1 MNQQAKAHYDKKQAE
16 IKSLLKSIQ
25 DGIKQHEHASK
36 QNGCHWGYVGDLTSI
51 AEELQELSDRLH
63 RVGEYAE

>member
-1 MNQQAKAHYDKKQAE
+1 MNQQAKTHYDEKQAE
-16 IKSLLKSIQ
+16 IKALLKSIQ
-25 DGIKQHEHASK
+25 DGMKKHQRAAT